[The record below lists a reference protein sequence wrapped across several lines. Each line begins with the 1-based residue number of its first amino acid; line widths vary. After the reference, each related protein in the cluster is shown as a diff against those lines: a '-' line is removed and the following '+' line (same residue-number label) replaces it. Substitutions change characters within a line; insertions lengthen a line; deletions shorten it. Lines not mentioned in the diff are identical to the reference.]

1 MGEPRRIILSDPLAG
16 GAQRTRFA
24 AAGQGAAGGSGDVK
38 MFEWDHDTEVM
49 SMIGLHSEVS
59 AGIRALAWSP
69 SPRQRHLLALGL
81 STGRTQ
87 ILTLS
92 PSSLAVSVRG
102 AQSTHSALLTVKHSR
117 PVSSL
122 AFSDVDPLLLA
133 SGYDRHRS
141 DYSLLIWDISDAI
154 AAFPPDPEGDVT
166 WQRSPERLEP
176 SNLYGR
182 PSDGVRHLQQYCA
195 SEAVHSLAW
204 APGSGHE
211 LLVGANNKALR
222 MYDLRAP
229 TRDSGGISGG
239 AAVHWATRAVHF
251 ITPDPQKKQ
260 RLASVE
266 PGQGGSIVRLWDV
279 RRPGLELASFEVADP
294 SGVVAL
300 EWTGGTGQTGL
311 GVGTREGG
319 VNLWEVVSGG
329 ERVDGADNWTYCGG
343 VRHVVKPKQ
352 QMLSFTFAPP
362 NESRRDVV
370 FVVKDGT
377 IGVGPL
383 PEAPNLAFGANAD
396 LVIATRGLVSVD
408 PEVWGQTRAP
418 SPALPTS
425 PRPPSERRAS
435 HTDERRINRFQLAP
449 ERVSALL
456 SQQREQRLRD
466 ESPGLV
472 RRHGSRRSLH
482 TMVDEEEID
491 DYEFGE
497 EITDPDGLRR
507 VLRHDPAF
515 IMRRR
520 AEEGYGLDSLE
531 LNAAIA
537 TRFPGAE
544 RVAGIWEFVNHFV
557 HATAPEVS
565 QEGRYDL
572 TYQGLWSIWTG
583 LFGAEARVEAATG
596 WGGLR
601 GGGAGDGGLESGAST
616 PRRSTLT
623 EFDSDYNAAVTRLNA
638 TRTLQGHVAAPGAH
652 RLPHTDRM
660 PQRRMMLAVCGEN
673 LAYDKMAEVH
683 RLVDDK
689 QRTKAAC
696 WAFFAGEEGPAVTI
710 LMRSEDERH
719 RLMGATIAGFMSQ
732 SRAERGS
739 VFFQEHWRGMI
750 DKVDDPYIRAIL
762 ARIAGE
768 NWDAILYDES
778 LPLLDRVAVAV
789 CNLEDRDLTQ
799 FLRNR
804 LRRCTTLGSLPG
816 LVLTGFTS
824 ACVALLQRFVD
835 RTGDVQTA
843 AILAAF
849 FPRGQ
854 LSKGEV
860 LALER
865 WQDAYRNYLDS
876 WLSWT
881 KRCAFDVAAI
891 DERRRLHD
899 DVGDIVQT
907 VVVCRVCQRQL
918 TKQTQE
924 MLERKNALKGKM
936 DPPPIT
942 VRTNICMY
950 CQNALPRCSVCLLH
964 VRPPKNESADTM
976 EDAYVACQTCRHGG
990 HATHIL
996 GWFEGGLD
1004 GGPPHEMC
1012 PVAGC
1017 SCQCASM

>member
-1 MGEPRRIILSDPLAG
+1 MGEPRRIVLADPLAG
-16 GAQRTRFA
+16 NVRRPRFA

-38 MFEWDHDTEVM
+38 MFEWDSEAEIMNMV
-49 SMIGLHSEVS
+49 GLHSEIS
-59 AGIRALAWSP
+59 AGIKALAWSP
-69 SPRQRHLLALGL
+69 NPMQRHLLALGL

-92 PSSLAVSVRG
+92 PSSLAVPLRG
-102 AQSTHSALLTVKHSR
+102 DQATNSALLTVKHSR

-122 AFSDVDPLLLA
+122 AFSSADPLLLA

-154 AAFPPDPEGDVT
+154 AAFPQDPDGDAT
-166 WQRSPERLEP
+166 WQRPPERLEP

-182 PSDGVRHLQQYCA
+182 AGDGVRHLQQYCA

-204 APGSGHE
+204 VPESAHE
-211 LLVGANNKALR
+211 LLAGANNKALR
-222 MYDLRAP
+222 MYDLRTP

-239 AAVHWATRAVHF
+239 ATVHWATRAVHF

-266 PGQGGSIVRLWDV
+266 TGQGGSIVRLWDV
-279 RRPGLELASFEVADP
+279 RRPGVELASFEVADS

-311 GVGTREGG
+311 GVGTCAGG
-319 VNLWEVVSGG
+319 ANLWEVVSGG

-362 NESRRDVV
+362 TKSRRDVV

-383 PEAPNLAFGANAD
+383 PAAPVLAFGSHAD
-396 LVIATRGLVSVD
+396 LVVATTEVSSVD
-408 PEVWGQTRAP
+408 PEVSGLTRVP
-418 SPALPTS
+418 SPAAPASPT
-425 PRPPSERRAS
+425 RAS
-435 HTDERRINRFQLAP
+435 DRRSLHMDERRINRFQLAP

-456 SQQREQRLRD
+456 SEQWEQRSRKDL
-466 ESPGLV
+466 PGLV
-472 RRHGSRRSLH
+472 RRHGSRRSLAA
-482 TMVDEEEID
+482 MVDEDEMDE
-491 DYEFGE
+491 YEFGE
-497 EITDPDGLRR
+497 EITGPDGLRR
-507 VLRHDPAF
+507 VLRHDAAF

-520 AEEGYGLDSLE
+520 AEEGYGVDSLE
-531 LNAAIA
+531 LNAAVA

-544 RVAGIWEFVNHFV
+544 RIAGIWEFVDHFV
-557 HATAPEVS
+557 RATGPEAS

-572 TYQGLWSIWTG
+572 TYQGVWSIWTG
-583 LFGAEARVEAATG
+583 LFGADARVEAATG

-601 GGGAGDGGLESGAST
+601 GGGGAAGGPGSGAST
-616 PRRSTLT
+616 PRRGAPA
-623 EFDSDYNAAVTRLNA
+623 EFDAEYNAAITRLNA
-638 TRTLQGHVAAPGAH
+638 TRTLQSHIAAPGAH

-673 LAYDKMAEVH
+673 MAYDTMAEVH
-683 RLVDDK
+683 RLVDDE

-696 WAFFAGEEGPAVTI
+696 WAFFAGEEGPAITI
-710 LMRSEDERH
+710 LMRSDDERH

-750 DKVDDPYIRAIL
+750 DKVDDPYIRAVL

-768 NWDAILYDES
+768 NWDGILYDES

-824 ACVALLQRFVD
+824 AGVALLQRFVD

-843 AILAAF
+843 ALLASF
-849 FPRGQ
+849 FPRLH
-854 LSKGEV
+854 LSAGEV
-860 LALER
+860 LALDR

-876 WLSWT
+876 WLAWIT
-881 KRCAFDVAAI
+881 RCSFDVAAI
-891 DERRRLHD
+891 SERRTLHD
-899 DVGDIVQT
+899 DPINAIQT

-918 TKQTQE
+918 TRQTQE

-950 CQNALPRCSVCLLH
+950 CQNALPRCSICLLH
-964 VRPPKNESADTM
+964 VRPPRDESADTM

-990 HATHIL
+990 HAKHIL

-1004 GGPPHEMC
+1004 GGPSHDIC

-1017 SCQCASM
+1017 SCQCAAL